1 MAERFRQ
8 VVVYGRVTILCLLAA
23 AVVVLVVKNWDFKT
37 KFWPG
42 ASDRDVPTL
51 WLMAA
56 TAALAI
62 VTFWIF
68 CRMRRVFGDLSD
80 LRAERARDRQIADQE
95 HRTKTL
101 DEQERRID
109 AKIQKALEPEKP
121 TPSEESLENPG

>member
-1 MAERFRQ
+1 MTGRYRQ

-37 KFWPG
+37 RFWPG

-56 TAALAI
+56 TAAIAI
-62 VTFWIF
+62 VVFWIF
-68 CRMRRVFGDLSD
+68 CKMRRVFADLSD
-80 LRAERARDRQIADQE
+80 LRVERARERQIAEHE
-95 HRTKTL
+95 HRAKTL

-121 TPSEESLENPG
+121 KPSEESPDNAE